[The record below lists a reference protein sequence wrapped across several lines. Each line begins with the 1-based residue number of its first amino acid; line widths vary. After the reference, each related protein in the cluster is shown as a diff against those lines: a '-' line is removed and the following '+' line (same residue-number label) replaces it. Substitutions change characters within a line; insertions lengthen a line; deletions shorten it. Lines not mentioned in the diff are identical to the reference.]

1 MFIDANILIYN
12 FVGRSLDCKSF
23 LERCAQRLLL
33 GYTSTSVLGEVLHRG
48 MIAEAVANGVVTARN
63 AVRKLAENPDLVK
76 ALTQYQDN
84 VNKITQ
90 MRIGILNFTVEHV
103 LASAEVRRAEGL
115 LTNDSFIVAVM
126 RNHGIT
132 KLATANG
139 DFDHVGGLEIYEPTD
154 L

>member
-1 MFIDANILIYN
+1 
-12 FVGRSLDCKSF
+12 
-23 LERCAQRLLL
+23 
-33 GYTSTSVLGEVLHRG
+33 
-48 MIAEAVANGVVTARN
+48 MIAEAVAKGVVAARN
-63 AVRKLAENPDLVK
+63 AVRRLAENPDLVR

-90 MRIGILNFTVEHV
+90 MRIDILNFTVEHV
-103 LASAEVRRAEGL
+103 LASAEVRKTEGR

-139 DFDHVGGLEIYEPTD
+139 DFDQISGLETYKPTN